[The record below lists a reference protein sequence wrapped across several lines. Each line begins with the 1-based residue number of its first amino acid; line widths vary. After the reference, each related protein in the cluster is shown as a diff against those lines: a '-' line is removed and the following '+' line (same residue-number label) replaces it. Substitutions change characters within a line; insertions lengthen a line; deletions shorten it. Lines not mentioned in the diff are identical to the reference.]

1 MSDDKPINVSR
12 KPKALYVRHK
22 NPSLTWRR
30 QGHNPDEFVKFL
42 SHFFDISI
50 QAEDF
55 DLIECCDTIQPEL
68 IIYEALGE
76 NRTEMLKISN
86 PNAHSCIPRIGL
98 MIIDPH
104 DTCRVRFVKFLNDMG
119 VTKVFSISSALVR
132 QSPEFSGSTFSMPH
146 QFDTEEFDNFSLK
159 KIIPISVFGF
169 GTHSPMYA
177 WRSKNLPQLIGEFP
191 TLVYRHPGY
200 GDVELPHRFSVTGR
214 EYSELLNQS
223 YFSIADGTRSAYCVR
238 KHIEIPASF
247 SVLVSPEFEELKQYG
262 FKDMENCIMGDGRL
276 LLEKIAEVT
285 GDAEFY
291 ERICRA
297 GYDHVHENYDYRKNN
312 LIFDWFIAEKN
323 KKPDEEV
330 IQNCEFGSFSRIEI
344 VKKVTRFKKGSG
356 IDSDYQQNMNNA
368 LSSILDN
375 HGTASDEKKL
385 LEVVDWC
392 HYQEPWVLL
401 GLISL
406 LNGDYKTAADRLLQ
420 PYKIR
425 LNRDG
430 QASLDPVE
438 AGWLWFLCVLIGDE
452 KNAEMYGSQISATAH
467 VSCRR
472 FLKLWKLFDGKIS
485 QLEVCDETEFKQSK
499 DLWSIHWVGA
509 HINFV
514 EWKKLVLKMIEV
526 QQRQVNL
533 VEPT

>member
-1 MSDDKPINVSR
+1 
-12 KPKALYVRHK
+12 
-22 NPSLTWRR
+22 
-30 QGHNPDEFVKFL
+30 
-42 SHFFDISI
+42 
-50 QAEDF
+50 
-55 DLIECCDTIQPEL
+55 
-68 IIYEALGE
+68 
-76 NRTEMLKISN
+76 
-86 PNAHSCIPRIGL
+86 
-98 MIIDPH
+98 
-104 DTCRVRFVKFLNDMG
+104 
-119 VTKVFSISSALVR
+119 
-132 QSPEFSGSTFSMPH
+132 
-146 QFDTEEFDNFSLK
+146 
-159 KIIPISVFGF
+159 
-169 GTHSPMYA
+169 
-177 WRSKNLPQLIGEFP
+177 
-191 TLVYRHPGY
+191 
-200 GDVELPHRFSVTGR
+200 
-214 EYSELLNQS
+214 
-223 YFSIADGTRSAYCVR
+223 
-238 KHIEIPASF
+238 
-247 SVLVSPEFEELKQYG
+247 
-262 FKDMENCIMGDGRL
+262 
-276 LLEKIAEVT
+276 
-285 GDAEFY
+285 
-291 ERICRA
+291 
-297 GYDHVHENYDYRKNN
+297 
-312 LIFDWFIAEKN
+312 
-323 KKPDEEV
+323 
-330 IQNCEFGSFSRIEI
+330 
-344 VKKVTRFKKGSG
+344 
-356 IDSDYQQNMNNA
+356 MNNA